1 MIDNNAE
8 KFNRM
13 SLERVAEKLKFNG
26 FKEVY
31 LVDSASAAREKVL
44 SLIKINS
51 TVGVGGSESVAQ
63 IGLLNELETKA
74 KVLRHKPGLPF
85 DERKKIWRQIFSAD
99 YYIASPQAVTY
110 DGEMYFI
117 DKNGNRVAA
126 VIFGPEKVILIIGN
140 NKVVKDKEQALWRI
154 RNVSAVKNA
163 FRMNIKTPCA
173 SSGICSECQS
183 DDRIC
188 MVITTIMRKPTAT
201 EYAIILVNEEL
212 GY

>member
-1 MIDNNAE
+1 
-8 KFNRM
+8 
-13 SLERVAEKLKFNG
+13 
-26 FKEVY
+26 
-31 LVDSASAAREKVL
+31 
-44 SLIKINS
+44 
-51 TVGVGGSESVAQ
+51 
-63 IGLLNELETKA
+63 
-74 KVLRHKPGLPF
+74 
-85 DERKKIWRQIFSAD
+85 
-99 YYIASPQAVTY
+99 
-110 DGEMYFI
+110 
-117 DKNGNRVAA
+117 
-126 VIFGPEKVILIIGN
+126 
-140 NKVVKDKEQALWRI
+140 VKDKEQALWRI